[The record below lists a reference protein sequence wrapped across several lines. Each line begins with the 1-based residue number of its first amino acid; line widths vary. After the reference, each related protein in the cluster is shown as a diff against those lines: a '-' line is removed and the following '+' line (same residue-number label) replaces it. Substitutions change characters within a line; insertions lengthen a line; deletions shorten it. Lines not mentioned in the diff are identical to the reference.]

1 MKKSILIL
9 SIIVLTACSEH
20 NVAVVGEKRM
30 QVSGN
35 ILDKENAPIENIS
48 VTASGSEN
56 AFLELKPNEILGE
69 GYTNNAGEFAF
80 VSLDSNNSFYGVSV
94 NHPNNQDYREE
105 YGTLHFLDSIGTR
118 GTSYEFE
125 NLSLPEIQEF
135 QVRLKNTSTRNDTLF
150 YRFSYSN
157 TEIYQSLI
165 DNSFGQN
172 FLRFHNEME
181 YWNRLLPGQDEM
193 TISTRTLANSSIA
206 FKYKFSSEATYDTIN
221 AEITPENP
229 VYEFNF

>member
-56 AFLELKPNEILGE
+56 AFLEVRPNEILGE

-118 GTSYEFE
+118 GTSYELE

-135 QVRLKNTSTRNDTLF
+135 QVRLKNTSARNDTLF
-150 YRFSYSN
+150 YRFSYPN
-157 TEIYQSLI
+157 TEIYQSFNE
-165 DNSFGQN
+165 NSFGQN
-172 FLRFHNEME
+172 FLRFHNEMA

-193 TISTRTLANSSIA
+193 TISTRTLENSSIA
-206 FKYKFSSEATYDTIN
+206 FKYKFSSEAAYDTIN

-229 VYEFNF
+229 IYEFNF